1 MSMHFCRRGEA
12 LWVQGVSPGP
22 HKLNEGQPSHLFG
35 RSMACLRMY
44 ICVCTAAL
52 GICWPRCS
60 FFFALIAISDS
71 LADGCVAA
79 ALAWLVAVC
88 DWLWEPVDDVW
99 DSLGKLGAYW
109 YHGCPLDLDGHLAGA
124 LWG

>member
-1 MSMHFCRRGEA
+1 MLTHVYMCVHCSA
-12 LWVQGVSPGP
+12 WNLLAQV
-22 HKLNEGQPSHLFG
+22 LN
-35 RSMACLRMY
+35 
-44 ICVCTAAL
+44 
-52 GICWPRCS
+52 
-60 FFFALIAISDS
+60 FFALIAISDS